1 MTARFRVAARVGCKR
16 GLATAL
22 PDEWPSCFRH
32 ESGADIQNPAYRPSG
47 VLTAVRCDLSNRL
60 RKIVILA
67 AFLLWAGPAA
77 LAAELALPMDS
88 KAVLGYLDMMIDWR
102 HRATSIETPYSL
114 PQELLFRNTLQQHTT
129 KAARASFDFA
139 SALAV
144 IIEENAAPEAP
155 KPVVAPTAANQRQQ
169 RGIGQAVIRIQ
180 QRIQKLQGEEMEA
193 KTPIE
198 RKNIEGLIRLE
209 QEHLN
214 LLKTIARTV
223 GSADED
229 NQTLTE
235 KIQQLSGA
243 IPDEES
249 EQHKPEGQAAI
260 VAAPA
265 APAATS
271 GIAGLIGRIYGFV
284 RERSAVSRQ
293 LAETQALYEANRKY
307 SQAVRT
313 AVQAIM
319 AQGDDIRAAGQV
331 TENPAVPPATATAPP
346 TAAAAVP
353 VKPPPSYDDLVLQ
366 MKQYSAV
373 AVAISRVNM
382 TLRTCTNDLND
393 WIDLLSQHIRDLLSM
408 LAWRV
413 AMLAL
418 LIFGIIGLSMVAQ
431 RATKR
436 YVLDDRRQTQ
446 LRTVRRG
453 VAAIAIAITVFI
465 GFFTD
470 LGSLATFAGLF
481 TAGMAVALQTP
492 ILSVISYFNFFG
504 PFGIRLGDRLTV
516 ANVTGKVIQITP
528 LRFSMMELRESDLGY
543 LPSGRVVGFAN
554 SVLFQPAPF
563 FRQTNS
569 TNFVWSEISLTLDPS
584 IDYEEA
590 FKKLS
595 AVVQKVYGR
604 HSDVIKKQEAA
615 FQSLTRFKAEVSVPQ
630 MYLKITGNGI
640 VMVIRYAVQRE
651 HEREVNLEM
660 NSELLAAIKRDPKLK
675 FVNIN

>member
-1 MTARFRVAARVGCKR
+1 V
-16 GLATAL
+16 
-22 PDEWPSCFRH
+22 PDED
-32 ESGADIQNPAYRPSG
+32 AD
-47 VLTAVRCDLSNRL
+47 
-60 RKIVILA
+60 
-67 AFLLWAGPAA
+67 
-77 LAAELALPMDS
+77 
-88 KAVLGYLDMMIDWR
+88 
-102 HRATSIETPYSL
+102 
-114 PQELLFRNTLQQHTT
+114 QQ
-129 KAARASFDFA
+129 
-139 SALAV
+139 
-144 IIEENAAPEAP
+144 
-155 KPVVAPTAANQRQQ
+155 
-169 RGIGQAVIRIQ
+169 
-180 QRIQKLQGEEMEA
+180 
-193 KTPIE
+193 
-198 RKNIEGLIRLE
+198 
-209 QEHLN
+209 
-214 LLKTIARTV
+214 
-223 GSADED
+223 
-229 NQTLTE
+229 
-235 KIQQLSGA
+235 
-243 IPDEES
+243 
-249 EQHKPEGQAAI
+249 KPEGQAAI
-260 VAAPA
+260 VATPA

-271 GIAGLIGRIYGFV
+271 GISGLIGRIWGFLQ
-284 RERSAVSRQ
+284 ERSALRTQ
-293 LAETQALYEANRKY
+293 LVETQTLYEANRRY

-319 AQGDDIRAAGQV
+319 KQGDDIRAAGQPV
-331 TENPAVPPATATAPP
+331 TPEKQAAAPPVSASAPPPP
-346 TAAAAVP
+346 TASAQTAESMP
-353 VKPPPSYDDLVLQ
+353 GYDELLLQ

-393 WIDLLSQHIRDLLSM
+393 WIDLLSQHIRDLFRM

-413 AMLAL
+413 VVLAL
-418 LIFGIIGLSMVAQ
+418 LILGIIGLSMVAQ

-453 VAAIAIAITVFI
+453 ISGIAIAITVFI
-465 GFFTD
+465 AFFTD
-470 LGSLATFAGLF
+470 FGSLATFAGLF

-516 ANVTGKVIQITP
+516 ASVTGKVIQITP
-528 LRFSMMELRESDLGY
+528 LRFSMMELRDSDLGY

-569 TNFVWSEISLTLDPS
+569 TNFVWSEVSLTLDPS

-595 AVVQKVYGR
+595 AVVQKVYAR

-660 NSELLAAIKRDPKLK
+660 TSELLSAIKRDPKLK
-675 FVNIN
+675 FVNIS

>member
-1 MTARFRVAARVGCKR
+1 MAVMFSPRKWRRHTKP
-16 GLATAL
+16 GLQAFWHF
-22 PDEWPSCFRH
+22 DC
-32 ESGADIQNPAYRPSG
+32 G
-47 VLTAVRCDLSNRL
+47 VWCDVNNKV

-67 AFLLWAGPAA
+67 AVLLWVGPAA
-77 LAAELALPMDS
+77 LAAELTLPMDG

-102 HRATSIETPYSL
+102 HRTTSIETPYSL
-114 PQELLFRNTLQQHTT
+114 PQELLFRNTLQQHSAKTL
-129 KAARASFDFA
+129 RASFDFA

-144 IIEENAAPEAP
+144 IIEENAKPEAP
-155 KPVVAPTAANQRQQ
+155 KPVVAPTAANQQQQ
-169 RGIGQAVIRIQ
+169 RGIGQAIARVQ
-180 QRIQKLQGEEMEA
+180 QRIQQLQGEEDAA
-193 KTPIE
+193 KNAID
-198 RKNIEGLIRLE
+198 RKNIEGQVRLE

-223 GSADED
+223 GSSDED
-229 NQTLTE
+229 NQTLAE

-243 IPDEES
+243 IPDEDA
-249 EQHKPEGQAAI
+249 EQQKSGGPEAI

-265 APAATS
+265 APASTA
-271 GIAGLIGRIYGFV
+271 GIAGLIGRIYGFIE
-284 RERSAVSRQ
+284 ERSALRTQ
-293 LAETQALYEANRKY
+293 LIETQTLYDANRKY

-319 AQGDDIRAAGQV
+319 KQGDDIRAAGSQLPPGPV
-331 TENPAVPPATATAPP
+331 TSP
-346 TAAAAVP
+346 AAVP
-353 VKPPPSYDDLVLQ
+353 GTPVAAPASATSGTPVAPSTPPSYDDLVNQ

-373 AVAISRVNM
+373 AVALSRVNM

-393 WIDLLSQHIRDLLSM
+393 WTDLVSQHIRDLFRM

-413 AMLAL
+413 GMLAL
-418 LIFGIIGLSMVAQ
+418 LIAAIIGLSMVAQ

-453 VAAIAIAITVFI
+453 IVGIAIAITIFI
-465 GFFTD
+465 AFFTD
-470 LGSLATFAGLF
+470 FGSLATFAGLF

-516 ANVTGKVIQITP
+516 AGVTGKVIQITP
-528 LRFSMMELRESDLGY
+528 LRFSMMELRDSDLGY

-554 SVLFQPAPF
+554 SVLFQPTPF

-569 TNFVWSEISLTLDPS
+569 TNFVWSEVSLTLDPS
-584 IDYEEA
+584 VDYEDA
-590 FKKLS
+590 FKKLTG
-595 AVVQKVYGR
+595 VVQKVYDR

-630 MYLKITGNGI
+630 MYLKITGSGV

-660 NSELLAAIKRDPKLK
+660 TRELLAAIKRDPKLK
-675 FVNIN
+675 FVNIS